1 MSLLNSYKFWLFFK
15 RRREKIIPL
24 LIIVFFAIGLICIEL
39 TLKPIATFV
48 EAQTCL
54 KVDYAVSR
62 LTTIAEGLRNY
73 QIKNKSYPK
82 SSEEIENTL
91 HNYIEFYFKDRCGNY
106 PPGKKFMPEFP
117 KKIPIFEISDEERNN
132 LFVDPFTRKNEEHSR
147 GFHYYFFNSNFIIWS
162 IGPDRKD
169 DLSEKLQNTNTNFEF
184 TSILNCIYDPSNGVV
199 SPGDIVFSS
208 FSKNLK
214 PSAEN

>member
-1 MSLLNSYKFWLFFK
+1 MRKRIALISVGFFT
-15 RRREKIIPL
+15 
-24 LIIVFFAIGLICIEL
+24 IGLIYIEI

-48 EAQTCL
+48 EAQVCL

-62 LTTIAEGLRNY
+62 LTTIMEGLRKY

-91 HNYIEFYFKDRCGNY
+91 HNYIEFYFKDRWCNY
-106 PPGKKFMPEFP
+106 PPGSKLKPGFP
-117 KKIPIFEISDEERNN
+117 KKIPIFKISDREREL
-132 LFVDPFTRKNEEHSR
+132 LFVDPFTGKNDEHRR

-169 DLSEKLQNTNTNFEF
+169 DLSEQLQNTNTNVEF
-184 TSILNCIYDPSNGVV
+184 TSILKCIYDPSNGVR
-199 SPGDIVFSS
+199 SSGDIVFSS
-208 FSKNLK
+208 LFH
-214 PSAEN
+214 